1 MPAREAALLT
11 LTAMERQ
18 GAWSN
23 GQLQKVLRER
33 QMEQRDAALA
43 TRLCLGVLQNQMLL
57 DYYLQHYAAMK
68 LERMERKVR
77 LNLRI
82 GLYQMLF
89 LTRIPSSAAVSR
101 RR

>member
-57 DYYLQHYAAMK
+57 DYYLQ
-68 LERMERKVR
+68 
-77 LNLRI
+77 I
-82 GLYQMLF
+82 G
-89 LTRIPSSAAVSR
+89 RAHV
-101 RR
+101 

>member
-33 QMEQRDAALA
+33 QMEQRDAA
-43 TRLCLGVLQNQMLL
+43 
-57 DYYLQHYAAMK
+57 
-68 LERMERKVR
+68 
-77 LNLRI
+77 
-82 GLYQMLF
+82 
-89 LTRIPSSAAVSR
+89 
-101 RR
+101 